1 MYVCVYIGEGI
12 GYPLQYSCLE
22 NPMDRDAWQATIH
35 GVAKSWTQLSTSAC
49 NLEIVPMNLFTEK
62 KWRHRRREWAVDTAG
77 EEVGQMERVALTCI
91 HHHV

>member
-1 MYVCVYIGEGI
+1 MESNGEGN
-12 GYPLQYSCLE
+12 GNPLQYSCLE
-22 NPMDRDAWQATIH
+22 NTMDRGTWQATIH
-35 GVAKSWTQLSTSAC
+35 GVAKSWPQLSTSAC